1 MKRDMDLIRR
11 IAHATEALEP
21 GEMLDGLGGVN
32 AVTFVQ
38 HVVWMQEAGLVEA
51 LVPKNLGGS
60 LENAM
65 VMRLTWEGCDFL
77 DAVRDEGLWSK
88 AKEAVIKP
96 SASFT
101 FGLLKEW
108 LTDEIRKGLP
118 SLGV

>member
-21 GEMLDGLGGVN
+21 GEILDRLEGIE
-32 AVTFVQ
+32 AETFTR
-38 HVVWMQEAGLVEA
+38 HVIWMQEAGLVEA
-51 LVPKNLGGS
+51 LVPKSLGGS
-60 LENAM
+60 LESAM

-77 DAVRDEGLWSK
+77 DAVRDEGLWAK
-88 AKEAVIKP
+88 AKATVIKP

-108 LTDEIRKGLP
+108 LAGEIRQGLP
-118 SLGV
+118 SLGM